1 MGYNLSISS
10 LDKNSTMEQ
19 QKIEQSE
26 AQSKLAQK
34 AIESADHIETAQAGE
49 IKPTAQ
55 EKIEEQIKN
64 ENKRLTGMAAIK
76 EKLASFFAEKPIS
89 KLDKNKLGEIYKSDA
104 KSLMM
109 PQQVDIEVG
118 YISMGNTYRD
128 LAKKYELGNA
138 GEGAAKEIE
147 QMAKELHGMNNS
159 AEKQAKMEVFNK
171 QRLNF
176 MSMMRSQAEKISG
189 QTF

>member
-1 MGYNLSISS
+1 
-10 LDKNSTMEQ
+10 MEQ